1 MTDFDEKHDE
11 HLVLLQQRNRWAACL
26 REGRG
31 CARRPSPGTAR
42 VFGSRILKALERK
55 DPLQLRL
62 KQLEQGF
69 TLYVNGANSE
79 ASRGRKISP
88 PALLGSGGARTPRAN
103 REFLAGRDHP
113 EAQGRNSP
121 SDQRR
126 LWLRFLGLGFFE
138 RKKQKFY
145 SVNNTFDS

>member
-1 MTDFDEKHDE
+1 MS
-11 HLVLLQQRNRWAACL
+11 RP

-31 CARRPSPGTAR
+31 WAGASACRPSPRTAR

-79 ASRGRKISP
+79 ASRGRKVSP
-88 PALLGSGGARTPRAN
+88 PALLGSGGARTVRAN
-103 REFLAGRDHP
+103 REFVSGRDHP
-113 EAQGRNSP
+113 EI
-121 SDQRR
+121 
-126 LWLRFLGLGFFE
+126 
-138 RKKQKFY
+138 
-145 SVNNTFDS
+145 SVASG